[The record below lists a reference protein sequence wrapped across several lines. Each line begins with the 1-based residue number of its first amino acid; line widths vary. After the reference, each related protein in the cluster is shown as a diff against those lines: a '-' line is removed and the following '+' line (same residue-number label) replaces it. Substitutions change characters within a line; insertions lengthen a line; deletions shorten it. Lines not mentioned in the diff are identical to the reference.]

1 MRRTT
6 RTALLTAPLLAGFLL
21 LGGCGDDITF
31 PPVFDDSL
39 GIDLATM
46 TKTASGLYYRDMVVG
61 SGEVTLAGDSATV
74 SYKGWLPNGTMFDS
88 GSFGFIVG
96 AGWVIPGFDEG
107 VAGIRVGGKRKLV
120 LRPDLAYGKQ
130 GSGAIP
136 PNSTLIFEVDVTKLK
151 KR

>member
-1 MRRTT
+1 MSPKDRR
-6 RTALLTAPLLAGFLL
+6 ALMTAPLLAGLLL
-21 LGGCGDDITF
+21 LGGCGDDLTF

-39 GIDLATM
+39 GIDLAAM
-46 TKTASGLYYRDMVVG
+46 TKTASGLYYLDMVVG
-61 SGEVTLAGDSATV
+61 SGEVTMAGDSATV
-74 SYKGWLPNGTMFDS
+74 AYTGWLPGGTRFNS

-107 VAGIRVGGKRKLV
+107 VAGMRVGGKRKLV
-120 LRPDLAYGKQ
+120 IRPELAYGKR

-136 PNSTLIFEVDVTKLK
+136 PNSTLIFQVEVTKLK